1 MIILTTTFVRPS
13 RDVPWHYTKLDG
25 TAYLDAVS
33 ENTGILS
40 RDMEDS
46 ALEAKFTIYFRNQE
60 SYDQYLNDPTI
71 QEFKS
76 RRDAYNETNGISINS
91 EEEHI

>member
-1 MIILTTTFVRPS
+1 MIILTTTFIRPS
-13 RDVPWHYTKLDG
+13 KDVPWHYSKLDAA
-25 TAYLDAVS
+25 AYLGAVS
-33 ENTGILS
+33 ENAGILS

-46 ALEAKFTIYFRNQE
+46 ALEAKFTVYFRNQE
-60 SYDQYLNDPTI
+60 SYDQYLSNHAV

-76 RRDAYNETNGISINS
+76 RRDAYNAENGITINS